1 MIAALASTLGVG
13 VASALLPL
21 INMELY
27 VVGLL
32 VTNSYLPWI
41 AVGVVAAIGQMLGK
55 AVFYCAGRGS
65 VHLRGRFRRKVDSQR
80 TGRWSGWLEKF
91 QYTCNRHPVQAAGI
105 LLLSAA
111 VGLPPLAI
119 MAVAA
124 GAAKISPLVFAAT
137 GLVGRTA
144 RFSALAA
151 APSLMTW
158 LV

>member
-13 VASALLPL
+13 VLSALVPV
-21 INMELY
+21 INMEIY
-27 VVGLL
+27 TVGLL
-32 VTNSYLPWI
+32 ATHMALSWL

-55 AVFYCAGRGS
+55 AVFYCAGRGT
-65 VHLRGRFRRKVDSQR
+65 VKLRTRLRRKVESHR
-80 TGRWSGWLEKF
+80 TGRWSAWLEKF
-91 QYTCNRHPVQAAGI
+91 QYTCNRHPGQAAGI
-105 LLLSAA
+105 LLLSAS

-124 GAAKISPLVFAAT
+124 GAAKVSPVVFAAT

-144 RFSALAA
+144 RFSAIAA
-151 APSLMTW
+151 SPSLLTW